1 MIDCVHMCGIPRA
14 VGRALCKQWP
24 ICLPVL
30 AAFAILCLQ
39 HRERGLRLLIYYCA
53 KCQRQNMRNV
63 CDSCGKGLP
72 GTAARYIWS
81 DYRQPLADT
90 VKLGAL
96 VRLPL
101 MALALL
107 ITVMFVMEYI
117 MTGAQ
122 AVTFLTNSG
131 ILPAMVQTFFSAVGV
146 GLLILALQGKENVQY
161 AMDPK
166 GVLKRTWITPT
177 RLNCLM
183 RGIRYDKRAIQQNAD
198 GLPFLMAHEEYLVWQ
213 DARRYVL
220 RPRAGRIKLYRPYA
234 FVFMTLHIPRE
245 EYDGAAA
252 MVAGKI
258 KVKK

>member
-1 MIDCVHMCGIPRA
+1 MSVVNNGAFVCL
-14 VGRALCKQWP
+14 LCFLLLYSAC
-24 ICLPVL
+24 INT
-30 AAFAILCLQ
+30 
-39 HRERGLRLLIYYCA
+39 ERGLHLLIYYCA

-90 VKLGAL
+90 VRLGAL

-107 ITVMFVMEYI
+107 ITVMFIMEYI

-131 ILPAMVQTFFSAVGV
+131 ILPAMVQTFFGAVGV

-166 GVLKRTWITPT
+166 GVLKRTWITPS
-177 RLNCLM
+177 RLSRSCEVARMLRSM
-183 RGIRYDKRAIQQNAD
+183 
-198 GLPFLMAHEEYLVWQ
+198 VWV
-213 DARRYVL
+213 RNSPSVSRSS
-220 RPRAGRIKLYRPYA
+220 G
-234 FVFMTLHIPRE
+234 T
-245 EYDGAAA
+245 
-252 MVAGKI
+252 
-258 KVKK
+258 